1 MYVCVMYTRMHMA
14 SQCMHAYDVLVCTKH
29 VYTYDTR
36 VYGMRYVNMTSVYGV
51 HEYVCYTYMCI
62 WCVNACMHMT
72 FVCMIYMYIYDV
84 QVYGMMY
91 VNMMCMCVMFVCI
104 MYVYLHIPTGSG

>member
-29 VYTYDTR
+29 VYTYYTR

-51 HEYVCYTYMCI
+51 HEYVLYIHVHMVCQ
-62 WCVNACMHMT
+62 CMHA
-72 FVCMIYMYIYDV
+72 YDV
-84 QVYGMMY
+84 CVYDIH
-91 VNMMCMCVMFVCI
+91 V
-104 MYVYLHIPTGSG
+104 HI